1 MMMKRILLFFTL
13 LISCSVFTH
22 SQIFVDAEGNV
33 YNQSVSK
40 KETQANQKPA
50 KSSVNRSKFD
60 SSKLEFGGSFGLQ
73 FGDYTVVNVSPQI
86 GYRFSNYISA
96 GAGMGYTYY
105 YNNKGGFTSKEH
117 FLGLN
122 LYSNFYPTSFLIFS
136 VRPEISRMW
145 LNEEVNGVSYN
156 DEKFVPSVVLGGGV
170 RFGRVIAQVKY
181 DVVQNTYSPYGNRLF
196 YSVGFSF

>member
-1 MMMKRILLFFTL
+1 MKRILLFFTL

-40 KETQANQKPA
+40 KETQTNQKTA

-60 SSKLEFGGSFGLQ
+60 SRKLEFGGDLGLQ
-73 FGDYTVVNVSPQI
+73 FGNYKVVNVSPQV

-105 YNNKGGFTSKEH
+105 SSDSHYYEH
-117 FLGLN
+117 FLGFN
-122 LYSNFYPTSFLIFS
+122 LYSNFYPTNFLILS
-136 VRPEISRMW
+136 IRPEISRMW
-145 LNEEVNGVSYN
+145 LYQSLEGGSKRE
-156 DEKFVPSVVLGGGV
+156 EKFVPSVVLGGGV